1 MLSQRGKVA
10 VCRAIGATVVAGKS
24 LHPNLFHMLDVCCH
38 MHDHEFDA
46 HGKVRRQ
53 REGKAFR
60 ERTQHLT
67 DKSGWDLMRT
77 TSSPAAPSRSSS
89 RDSAGE
95 QPGSAAPEPEADS
108 FESAVRRSRSRLD
121 SRPGL
126 DLEADLDALDMG
138 SPIEFVELLGSLRDD
153 EAHVVLG
160 VLVLAIVIE
169 GRVRENLGR
178 ECGREWRLLSG
189 LVGTHRPH
197 LCAVRACVGG
207 GCGRDLQ
214 CGGSAPNPHWSQS
227 QTVSPNHPLPLHVG
241 EPPRVSPLCHRRHH
255 D

>member
-95 QPGSAAPEPEADS
+95 QPGSAAPEPD
-108 FESAVRRSRSRLD
+108 VRRSRSSTWMFD
-121 SRPGL
+121 
-126 DLEADLDALDMG
+126 DLDALDMG

-178 ECGREWRLLSG
+178 ECGREW
-189 LVGTHRPH
+189 
-197 LCAVRACVGG
+197 
-207 GCGRDLQ
+207 
-214 CGGSAPNPHWSQS
+214 
-227 QTVSPNHPLPLHVG
+227 
-241 EPPRVSPLCHRRHH
+241 
-255 D
+255 